1 MKAYTKPVNSK
12 QVTISV
18 LAVVKII
25 AGLLLLLIFGAISFT
40 EHLVGFFFDPA
51 IPFMGFLGGLFL
63 FFIIWLIIAGI
74 IDFAHLRF
82 AGELEERLENSP
94 QTVDTVSQLMDKRIS
109 GILKNVSVFK
119 NKKYYHSVTLLE
131 DCVVFERSENAR
143 PLMLMAE
150 KGMRFDEAKAN
161 RLDAGF
167 VAFAIALVVGFD
179 YAALRISQSN
189 IIATAIALGIAVIVF
204 MLKKPTS
211 GLLYKSMPVREII
224 IEMPN
229 SGIAAADELIEAAAV
244 HIRELNSLDI
254 AIEDDHLSM
263 RLQEIILATQQLI
276 EFLRKN
282 PHKNTQV
289 KQLIDYALP
298 TAIKLLNQYD
308 YLSSQPVKG
317 DNITRSMKKIVEMS
331 DSLSATMRREL
342 DALYADGTIDIEVDV
357 EVMGNMLN
365 QEEIGI
371 KLDYGN
377 NRK

>member
-1 MKAYTKPVNSK
+1 MKAYAKSVNSK

-18 LAVVKII
+18 LAIMKII
-25 AGLLLLLIFGAISFT
+25 AGLLLLLIFGGISFA

-51 IPFMGFLGGLFL
+51 ISFMGFLGGFFL
-63 FFIIWLIIAGI
+63 FFVIWLTSAGI
-74 IDFAHLRF
+74 IDLMRLRF
-82 AGELEERLENSP
+82 AGDLEELLEKSP
-94 QTVDTVSQLMDKRIS
+94 QTVNTISQLMGKS
-109 GILKNVSVFK
+109 TSSLLKKVSILKNK
-119 NKKYYHSVTLLE
+119 NFYHSVVLLE

-150 KGMRFDEAKAN
+150 KSMRFDEAKSS

-167 VAFAIALVVGFD
+167 IAFAIALVAGAD
-179 YAALRISQSN
+179 YAALRIAGSN
-189 IIATAIALGIAVIVF
+189 LIATAISLAIAAVIF
-204 MLKKPTS
+204 LIKKPTPK
-211 GLLYKSMPVREII
+211 LLYKSIPVREII

-229 SGIAAADELIEAAAV
+229 SGNEAADELIELAAT
-244 HIRELNSLDI
+244 HIRELNSLDL
-254 AIEDDHLSM
+254 AIEDEHLSM
-263 RLQEIILATQQLI
+263 RLQEIIMATQQLI

-282 PHKNTQV
+282 PHKNTQA
-289 KQLIDYALP
+289 KQLVDYALP
-298 TAIKLLNQYD
+298 TAIKLLKQYE
-308 YLSSQPVKG
+308 YLSDQPVKG
-317 DNITRSMKKIVEMS
+317 DNISRSMKKIEEMS

-371 KLDYGN
+371 NLDYGH